1 MSGLRGWLRLYNTRL
16 SISGVRGWPIL
27 GIFLAIVAA
36 LPEARWL
43 LAYGLGGGIII
54 GATLILLR
62 RHTGGPGRGT
72 PITLFPREA
81 AFAPPRASL
90 LRA

>member
-1 MSGLRGWLRLYNTRL
+1 MSELRGWLRLYDTRL

-27 GIFLAIVAA
+27 AIFFAIVAA

-43 LAYGLGGGIII
+43 LAYGFGGGLVI

-72 PITLFPREA
+72 PITLFPREVSLV
-81 AFAPPRASL
+81 PSRASIL
-90 LRA
+90 GV